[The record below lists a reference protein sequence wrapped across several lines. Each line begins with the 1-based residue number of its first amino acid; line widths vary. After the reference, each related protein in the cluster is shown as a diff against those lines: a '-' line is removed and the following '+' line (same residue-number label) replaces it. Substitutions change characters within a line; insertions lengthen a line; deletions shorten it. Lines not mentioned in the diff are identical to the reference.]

1 MIKQW
6 VVSNHP
12 LLAQE
17 WAQGSGSAM
26 ASKARD
32 LRQAVTFKVQ
42 GVLSPV
48 TPSVDQS
55 PNFPQSSAPEQ
66 LGWVFVF
73 VSKRN
78 TALSQH
84 CLPNKRALY
93 RSFCTRHIFSFLLT
107 ILGFVHLF
115 SRRRTHR
122 GWWTCFKL
130 L

>member
-17 WAQGSGSAM
+17 WAQGSWSAM

-32 LRQAVTFKVQ
+32 LGQAVTFKVQ

-66 LGWVFVF
+66 RGWVFVF

-78 TALSQH
+78 TALASTVS
-84 CLPNKRALY
+84 P
-93 RSFCTRHIFSFLLT
+93 TRGLCVGASAHGTFSP
-107 ILGFVHLF
+107 
-115 SRRRTHR
+115 SS
-122 GWWTCFKL
+122 
-130 L
+130 